1 MSPEDD
7 HKTPESLG
15 AETTPP
21 SQPETIAPSAELDQL
36 RAALAKKETEAK
48 DNYDRYVR
56 AVADLDNFRKRTQRE
71 RAEAARFAEESLIRD
86 LLPVVDNLER
96 AVSHAQGGGNGQPL
110 VDGVNLVL
118 RSLRDLL
125 EKHGVTRIEARGEV
139 FDPAR
144 HEALARV
151 EIDDEEPNRVV
162 DQYQPGYLLHD
173 RLLRA
178 AQVTVSARPGTPV
191 ANDEN
196 DD

>member
-7 HKTPESLG
+7 HKIPESPG

-21 SQPETIAPSAELDQL
+21 SPPAPLATSAEIDQL
-36 RAALAKKETEAK
+36 RAELARKETEAK

-56 AVADLDNFRKRTQRE
+56 AVADLDNFRKRIQRE
-71 RAEAARFAEESLIRD
+71 RAETARFAEESLIRD

-96 AVSHAQGGGNGQPL
+96 ALSHAQDGGNGQPL

-118 RSLRDLL
+118 RSLRDIL

-162 DQYQPGYLLHD
+162 DQYQPGYMLHD

-178 AQVTVSARPGTPV
+178 AQVTVSARSETPV
-191 ANDEN
+191 ANGGN

>member
-7 HKTPESLG
+7 HKIPESPG

-21 SQPETIAPSAELDQL
+21 SPPEPIAPSAEIDQL
-36 RAALAKKETEAK
+36 RAELARKETEAK

-56 AVADLDNFRKRTQRE
+56 AVADLDNFRKRIQRE
-71 RAEAARFAEESLIRD
+71 RAETARFAEESLIRD

-96 AVSHAQGGGNGQPL
+96 ALSHAQDGGNGQPL

-118 RSLRDLL
+118 RSLRDIL

-162 DQYQPGYLLHD
+162 DQYQPGYMLHD

-178 AQVTVSARPGTPV
+178 AQVTVSARSETPV
-191 ANDEN
+191 ANGGN

>member
-1 MSPEDD
+1 MSSEDSE
-7 HKTPESLG
+7 KTPQSASGEPSPAQG
-15 AETTPP
+15 AET
-21 SQPETIAPSAELDQL
+21 EIEQL
-36 RAALAKKETEAK
+36 KTALTQKESEA
-48 DNYDRYVR
+48 NESHDRYLR
-56 AVADLDNFRKRTQRE
+56 AVADLDNFKKRTQRE
-71 RAEAARFAEESLIRD
+71 RAEASRFAEEGLIRD

-110 VDGVNLVL
+110 VEGVNLVL
-118 RSLRDLL
+118 RNLL
-125 EKHGVTRIEARGEV
+125 DILARHGVTRIEARGQA

-151 EIDDEEPNRVV
+151 ERDDEEPNRVV

-178 AQVTVSARPGTPV
+178 AQVTVSARPEAPV
-191 ANDEN
+191 AKGGN

>member
-7 HKTPESLG
+7 HKTPESPG

-21 SQPETIAPSAELDQL
+21 SPPEPIAPSAEIDRL
-36 RAALAKKETEAK
+36 RAELARKETEAK

-56 AVADLDNFRKRTQRE
+56 AVADLDNFRKRIQRE
-71 RAEAARFAEESLIRD
+71 RAETARFAEESLIRD

-96 AVSHAQGGGNGQPL
+96 ALSHAQDGGNGQPL

-118 RSLRDLL
+118 RSLRDILD
-125 EKHGVTRIEARGEV
+125 KHGVTRIEARGEV

-162 DQYQPGYLLHD
+162 DQYQPGYMLHD

-178 AQVTVSARPGTPV
+178 AQVTVSARSETPV
-191 ANDEN
+191 ANSGN